1 MKKWGNFH
9 TTKGMKNLP
18 NILTIGRLLTLPL
31 LVMLMMIDTSW
42 AAWSALAL
50 YTLGCITDWLD
61 GYLARKYKLES
72 NFGKFLDP
80 IADKI
85 FIATV
90 LICLIANGHLSGWLG
105 ITSVLLILSREFLI
119 SGLREFFGPKNIQFP
134 VSKLAKLKTGIQMF
148 ALGFLIMGQYGVD
161 TLAWNI
167 EIGYTLLIAAT
178 ILTVMSGWAYM
189 KEGIKHL

>member
-1 MKKWGNFH
+1 
-9 TTKGMKNLP
+9 MKNLP
-18 NILTIGRLLTLPL
+18 NAMTIGRLLTLPL
-31 LVMLMMIDTSW
+31 LVVLMMINESW

-72 NFGKFLDP
+72 SFGKFLDP

-90 LICLIANGHLSGWLG
+90 LICLIANDHLSGWWVAP
-105 ITSVLLILSREFLI
+105 VLLILSREFLI

-148 ALGFLIMGQYGVD
+148 ALGFLIMGEYGVPV
-161 TLAWNI
+161 LPWNI
-167 EIGYTLLIAAT
+167 EIGYALLIAAT
-178 ILTVMSGWAYM
+178 ILTVMSGWTYM
-189 KEGIKHL
+189 KEGLKHL